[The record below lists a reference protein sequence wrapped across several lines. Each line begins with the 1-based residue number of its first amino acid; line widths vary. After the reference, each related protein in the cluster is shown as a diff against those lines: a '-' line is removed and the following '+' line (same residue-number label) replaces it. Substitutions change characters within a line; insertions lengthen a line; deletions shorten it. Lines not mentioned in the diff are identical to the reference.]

1 MKTISRV
8 ALRALPLLLGTAAA
22 ANQLNGIRLHDAPA
36 STRVVLDTRAAASYK
51 IFTMANPQRVVVDL
65 RSTRPARGFTPP
77 KVDSKVVRSIRAAAR
92 GKGNYRVVLD
102 LRKAATPRELVLKPI
117 APYGHRLVI
126 DLYPRGT
133 EAPAPA
139 PVTRAPD
146 GKRSVVVAVDA
157 GHGGEDPGAIGVG
170 RVYEKKVVLAIAQQV
185 KRNLDAMPGISAA
198 LVRTGDYYISLR
210 GRTRKARE
218 QLRADMFVSIHADA
232 FRLDSV
238 RGASVYALSKRG
250 ATSEEARWLAE
261 GANRADLMGGVAGE
275 SVSLGDK
282 DKVLAGVLLEMAM
295 DAKMAD
301 SLALG
306 EAVLGALGSVVKLRK
321 ERVEQAGFVVLKSP
335 DMPAILIE
343 TGYLSNPREARD
355 LATKGY
361 QRRVAGAIAA
371 GIQAY
376 LLRNPPPGTLLASM
390 EGGGTLKYV
399 VKRGDTLSEIA
410 QRHRV
415 SLGGLKGLNGIV
427 GSRIRIGQILLIPAA
442 GAGG

>member
-1 MKTISRV
+1 M
-8 ALRALPLLLGTAAA
+8 
-22 ANQLNGIRLHDAPA
+22 
-36 STRVVLDTRAAASYK
+36 
-51 IFTMANPQRVVVDL
+51 
-65 RSTRPARGFTPP
+65 
-77 KVDSKVVRSIRAAAR
+77 
-92 GKGNYRVVLD
+92 
-102 LRKAATPRELVLKPI
+102 
-117 APYGHRLVI
+117 
-126 DLYPRGT
+126 
-133 EAPAPA
+133 
-139 PVTRAPD
+139 
-146 GKRSVVVAVDA
+146 
-157 GHGGEDPGAIGVG
+157 
-170 RVYEKKVVLAIAQQV
+170 VLAIAQQV

-218 QLRADMFVSIHADA
+218 QLRADVFVSIHADA

-238 RGASVYALSKRG
+238 RGASVYALSERG
-250 ATSEEARWLAE
+250 ATSEEARWLAA

-282 DKVLAGVLLEMAM
+282 DKVLAGVLVDMAM
-295 DAKMAD
+295 NAKMAD

-321 ERVEQAGFVVLKSP
+321 KSVGQAGFVVLKSP

-376 LLRNPPPGTLLASM
+376 LLRHPPPGTLLASM